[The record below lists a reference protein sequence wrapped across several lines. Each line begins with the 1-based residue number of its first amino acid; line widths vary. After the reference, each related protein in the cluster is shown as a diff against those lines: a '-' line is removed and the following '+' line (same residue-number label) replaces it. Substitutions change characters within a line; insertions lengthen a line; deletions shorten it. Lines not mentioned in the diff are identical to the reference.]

1 MAHTDTAL
9 EQMMARAA
17 EVQRGIA
24 AIRCRGESLD
34 GAIAV
39 TVDATGRI
47 RNLTLADDLAGIGL
61 PDLAT
66 EIVRAHTA
74 ACDLARETAT
84 GFERALSDDRYAAA
98 LTNQLAAAG
107 LTVEDEF
114 DSSATEQD
122 ADATET
128 STGWDNPAAVGPL
141 VDVVELPSGKQTL
154 ESSW

>member
-61 PDLAT
+61 PDLAA
-66 EIVRAHTA
+66 EIVRAHTE
-74 ACDLARETAT
+74 ACDLARETAA
-84 GFERALSDDRYAAA
+84 GFERALTDDRYAAA

-107 LTVEDEF
+107 LTNES
-114 DSSATEQD
+114 DSSATKQD
-122 ADATET
+122 ADTTQAP
-128 STGWDNPAAVGPL
+128 TGWDNPAAVGPL
-141 VDVVELPSGKQTL
+141 ADVVELPSGKQTL